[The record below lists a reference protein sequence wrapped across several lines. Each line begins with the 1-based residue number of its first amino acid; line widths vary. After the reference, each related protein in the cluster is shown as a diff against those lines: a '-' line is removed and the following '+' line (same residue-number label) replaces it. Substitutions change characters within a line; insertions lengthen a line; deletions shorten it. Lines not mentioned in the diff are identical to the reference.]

1 MNYLLDTHTFLW
13 WIDNDTRLSKTA
25 REVIVN
31 PDNEIV
37 ISVISTWEI
46 IIKYSLGKIELSE
59 SPKDYIEEML
69 AVNEFTVL
77 PIKLAHTFKIAE
89 LPNHHKDPF
98 DRLLIAQSQIE
109 QIPIVTLDK
118 QIIKYPVQTIW

>member
-1 MNYLLDTHTFLW
+1 
-13 WIDNDTRLSKTA
+13 
-25 REVIVN
+25 
-31 PDNEIV
+31 
-37 ISVISTWEI
+37 
-46 IIKYSLGKIELSE
+46 
-59 SPKDYIEEML
+59 ML

>member
-1 MNYLLDTHTFLW
+1 LNYLLDTHAFLW
-13 WIDNDTRLSKTA
+13 WIEDDIRLSENA
-25 REVIVN
+25 REVIIN
-31 PDNEIV
+31 PDNEII

-46 IIKYSLGKIELSE
+46 IIKHSLGKLSLSE
-59 SPKDYIEEML
+59 APKDYIEEML

-77 PIKLAHTFKIAE
+77 PIKLAHTFQIAE

-109 QIPIVTLDK
+109 QMPIITLDR
-118 QIIKYPVQTIW
+118 QIIKYPVQTFW

>member
-1 MNYLLDTHTFLW
+1 VNYLLDTHTFLW